1 MKESVDFA
9 FIAFVIASA
18 WIVFVSISS
27 MREKRKFELHN
38 KLIDKFSNMNE
49 LNNFLKSDSGSEFL
63 KSLTIE
69 GIAPKEKLLR
79 SISTG
84 IILGVLGLALFLVG
98 KIFAEESRYFNAG
111 AIIAAALGVGY
122 LISTVV
128 SVMLSKKWGIID
140 KE

>member
-1 MKESVDFA
+1 MKESVDYS

-18 WIVFVSISS
+18 WIVFVFISS
-27 MREKRKFELHN
+27 MREKRKFELNN
-38 KLIDKFSNMNE
+38 KLIDRFSNMNE

-69 GIAPKEKLLR
+69 GIAPKEKLLK

-84 IILGVLGLALFLVG
+84 IILGVLGIALFFVG
-98 KIFAEESRYFNAG
+98 KIFTAESRYFNAG
-111 AIIAAALGVGY
+111 AIIAIALGLGY

-128 SVMLSKKWGIID
+128 SVFLSKKWGIID

>member
-18 WIVFVSISS
+18 WIVFVFISS

-128 SVMLSKKWGIID
+128 SVMLSKKWGIIE

>member
-1 MKESVDFA
+1 MKEAVDYG
-9 FIAFVIASA
+9 FIVFVIVSA
-18 WIVFVSISS
+18 WIVIVFISS

-49 LNNFLKSDSGSEFL
+49 LNNFLKSDSGSDFL

-69 GIAPKEKLLR
+69 GIAPKEKLLK
-79 SISTG
+79 SISMG
-84 IILGVLGLALFLVG
+84 ILLGVLGIAFFLVG
-98 KIFAEESRYFNAG
+98 KIFAAESRYFNAG
-111 AIIAAALGVGY
+111 ASIAIALGLGY

-128 SVMLSKKWGIID
+128 SVILSKKWGIID

>member
-1 MKESVDFA
+1 MKESVDFG

-18 WIVFVSISS
+18 WIVFVFISS
-27 MREKRKFELHN
+27 MRDKRKFELHN

-49 LNNFLKSDSGSEFL
+49 LNNFLKSDSGSDFL

-69 GIAPKEKLLR
+69 GIAPKEKLLK

-84 IILGVLGLALFLVG
+84 IILGVLGVALFFVG
-98 KIFAEESRYFNAG
+98 KIFAAESRYFNAA
-111 AIIAAALGVGY
+111 AIIAIALGLGY
-122 LISTVV
+122 LISTIV
-128 SVMLSKKWGIID
+128 SVILSKKWGIID